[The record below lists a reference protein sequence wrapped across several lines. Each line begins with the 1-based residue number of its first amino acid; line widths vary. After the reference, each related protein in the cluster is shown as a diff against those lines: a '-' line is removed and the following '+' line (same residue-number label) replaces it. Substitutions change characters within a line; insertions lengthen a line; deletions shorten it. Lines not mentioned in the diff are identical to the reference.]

1 MKAAYID
8 EFGGPE
14 AIRFGEMP
22 KPAPRANEVLVRNQI
37 IGIGK
42 PDALVRSG
50 NDPYLASKFP
60 GLIIGNESAGI
71 VEAVGSEVKNIK
83 VGDKVAVLNGTGCGS
98 HAEYSCAG
106 EDFVI
111 HTNNNSCV
119 KFVLCRSREDNFLR
133 PIREVSL

>member
-1 MKAAYID
+1 MDLYRHGFPAEGKTERKDFEMKAAYID

-71 VEAVGSEVKNIK
+71 VEAV
-83 VGDKVAVLNGTGCGS
+83 
-98 HAEYSCAG
+98 
-106 EDFVI
+106 
-111 HTNNNSCV
+111 
-119 KFVLCRSREDNFLR
+119 FLYT
-133 PIREVSL
+133 